1 MGSTACVYIFIY
13 TCTHASII
21 IKEKEGTGRE
31 DARRTEGVA
40 MKGNSRRGADYDSRG
55 RR

>member
-1 MGSTACVYIFIY
+1 MGSAACIYIFIY
-13 TCTHASII
+13 TRTHATII

-31 DARRTEGVA
+31 EARQTEGVE
-40 MKGNSRRGADYDSRG
+40 MEGNYRRGAEYDSRD